1 MYCVHTAMANRTWS
15 LEMNTEDRVVV
26 VVACCLN
33 HSPSN
38 NNLLTKLY
46 SNTQNNSRHKLSLS
60 NTQRSIIMY
69 QTMNLPSFITASLDS
84 IANAYSS
91 NAKSGQHF
99 QEQHYDNVEHQWNQ
113 KPFAVDKPQRRQM
126 GAITSES
133 LQEVVQSKRSDIASS
148 YSELLD
154 PDFLVLTPVSFPS
167 RNKVLISLNEAS
179 DAKLANFEVEYLSGT
194 WLSKV
199 YKGEYASFL
208 DSVDDM
214 IDFVEEKYG
223 RQVLAHCDIL
233 VYRPVTAHTG
243 SKSNHHVVVLFAKIS
258 DE

>member
-1 MYCVHTAMANRTWS
+1 MSW
-15 LEMNTEDRVVV
+15 LLLL
-26 VVACCLN
+26 VALFILRQIFSQN
-33 HSPSN
+33 YTPILKT
-38 NNLLTKLY
+38 LLDTK
-46 SNTQNNSRHKLSLS
+46 SVSETRKE
-60 NTQRSIIMY
+60 SIIMY
-69 QTMNLPSFITASLDS
+69 QTMNLPSFITSSLDS
-84 IANAYSS
+84 IANAYNS
-91 NAKSGQHF
+91 NAKSSQHF

-148 YSELLD
+148 DPELLD
-154 PDFLVLTPVSFPS
+154 PDSLVLTPVSFPS

-233 VYRPVTAHTG
+233 VYRPVTAHTA